1 MKWIQPASLHRKEKK
16 EELCCDHRHYIYICV
31 YNVYS
36 RNSTLLSFFLEL
48 RCDQRPTLFSFF
60 LFKLNI
66 HILFDIYGYYHHYY
80 WKVGRYLCVEYRNNV
95 RLSQVNAKS
104 YLNLFRLIFYE
115 VKTSLRSRTGT
126 RKNGRQNISIMLLWI
141 YSIDHMTTKHRS

>member
-1 MKWIQPASLHRKEKK
+1 M
-16 EELCCDHRHYIYICV
+16 
-31 YNVYS
+31 
-36 RNSTLLSFFLEL
+36 F
-48 RCDQRPTLFSFF
+48 
-60 LFKLNI
+60 
-66 HILFDIYGYYHHYY
+66 
-80 WKVGRYLCVEYRNNV
+80 EYRNNV

-126 RKNGRQNISIMLLWI
+126 RKNGRQNISIMLLLF